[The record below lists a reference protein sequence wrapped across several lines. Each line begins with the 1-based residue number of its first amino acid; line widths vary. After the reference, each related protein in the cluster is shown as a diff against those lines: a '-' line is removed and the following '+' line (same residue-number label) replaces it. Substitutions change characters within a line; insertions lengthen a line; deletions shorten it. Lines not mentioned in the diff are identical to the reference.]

1 MEGLP
6 PLLSSA
12 AETATATT
20 AAIASTEATSAEAS
34 TIAAETI
41 VTILRLS
48 IVGTTVELLVLI
60 AVVVEARV
68 VA

>member
-6 PLLSSA
+6 PLLSST

-20 AAIASTEATSAEAS
+20 AEAS